1 MCGSSQGP
9 TIINANIL
17 QQTVLYNTEISVAL
31 THLHQ
36 DRCPFPHHIWYNRRL
51 GCSWRSR
58 PVCGWAF
65 AAVGSGSA
73 SGNRKRACVV
83 YIYAVRTEGTA
94 QFWIPSDILG
104 GGSNKRKWINV
115 TFLDSDIVLYSFS
128 HRRECIHMYLQYIPY
143 TCYSSTQ
150 LNKLSRDPLFVLL
163 HLVLCCCDKSYNSL
177 YIM

>member
-1 MCGSSQGP
+1 MQTFCSRQSCTTLKFQLHSLISIRTGARSLIIFG
-9 TIINANIL
+9 TIDVWA
-17 QQTVLYNTEISVAL
+17 VVE
-31 THLHQ
+31 
-36 DRCPFPHHIWYNRRL
+36 
-51 GCSWRSR
+51 R
-58 PVCGWAF
+58 PVP
-65 AAVGSGSA
+65 SA
-73 SGNRKRACVV
+73 DG
-83 YIYAVRTEGTA
+83 
-94 QFWIPSDILG
+94 PSPPLVQEVPVETGKGPVLCTFMLYEQGALLSSEFLQISWG